1 MLKLLQITLAALW
14 LVLQSACT
22 DVEQAEPLRI
32 GFNPWPGYEFIYLA
46 KVKGFYEA
54 NDIDVKLVE
63 LNALG
68 DVRRAFE
75 RGQIDIMASTMNV
88 RAAVALLEGGESQ
101 SGHIEK
107 MNKAEVK
114 NIHSQVVH

>member
-68 DVRRAFE
+68 DVRRAFKNNKLTGVLVG
-75 RGQIDIMASTMNV
+75 RGGCKYGCKYLY
-88 RAAVALLEGGESQ
+88 RKE
-101 SGHIEK
+101 
-107 MNKAEVK
+107 
-114 NIHSQVVH
+114 